1 MTAKIICPHCGAE
14 YLIEEIFMGEDVIGT
29 RVAIKDSNTGKI
41 LHADGDAP
49 ELSAEYICDYCDTKF
64 VTKLKVEVASV
75 EKFVDDFDEEYKVEI
90 HKNRIE
96 LAE

>member
-1 MTAKIICPHCGAE
+1 MTTKIICPKCGAE
-14 YLIEEIFMGEDVIGT
+14 YLIEEVFMGDDVIGT
-29 RVAIKDSNTGKI
+29 RMAIKDEKGKI
-41 LHADGDAP
+41 LHIDGDAP

-64 VTKLKVEVASV
+64 TAKLKVDVDSV